1 MKKLTERYMKLY
13 RIKKIIL
20 ENVIELELSE
30 LIEIYLVMNISGI
43 MIYKEQAKR
52 QKKIPSYSIEIKR
65 VKEYEVE
72 KIEKILE
79 RSSSTW
85 YNGKNIWQNKII
97 GNNQRVWKIQ

>member
-43 MIYKEQAKR
+43 MIYKE
-52 QKKIPSYSIEIKR
+52 
-65 VKEYEVE
+65 
-72 KIEKILE
+72 
-79 RSSSTW
+79 
-85 YNGKNIWQNKII
+85 
-97 GNNQRVWKIQ
+97 